1 MLASCFYH
9 TRYLTFC
16 GPTRNIP
23 LGNVMT
29 DVKRLS
35 NVTSC
40 QTKERQ
46 RLSNMPFTN
55 LIDSIKIALTDSND
69 FADNGV
75 CGSKRNASRSSNG
88 ILSVSYTHLTLPTIY
103 SV

>member
-75 CGSKRNASRSSNG
+75 CGSKR
-88 ILSVSYTHLTLPTIY
+88 LSLIHISEPTRLGMISYA
-103 SV
+103 VFC